1 MATKKAATET
11 PATETPATAPTTP
24 THDLAHRIAPLVV
37 RIGRD
42 GRGSGLLVA
51 PSKVLTNAHNLRNPT
66 VQVMLA
72 DGTVTQGAVTATD
85 PDGDLAIIDI
95 TSDSETTSTL
105 TFLPWAQTD
114 AQLGDVVHTVMV
126 TATGV
131 RSTSGAVSSVGRA
144 FSGPRG
150 RMIEGS
156 IEHTAPI
163 ARGGSGSPLLAA
175 DGSLLGINTHRLGD
189 GFYLALPGDERTIE
203 RIAQLIAGQS
213 PSDRRLGVALARP
226 DVAKKLRRSVG
237 LTERDGLLIR
247 GVASDGPGARAE
259 LVEGD
264 LLVSANATPLATVA
278 DLETVLRSLPS
289 DALTIELGVVR
300 GNDERTVT
308 VTF

>member
-11 PATETPATAPTTP
+11 PAPPAATAPTTP

-51 PSKVLTNAHNLRNPT
+51 PGKVLTNAHNLRNQT

-105 TFLPWAQTD
+105 TFLPWAQT

-131 RSTSGAVSSVGRA
+131 RLTSGAVSSVGRA

-156 IEHTAPI
+156 IEHTAPV

-203 RIAQLIAGQS
+203 RITQLIAGQS

-247 GVASDGPGARAE
+247 GVAPDGPGARAE

-264 LLVSANATPLATVA
+264 LLVSANTTPLATVA
-278 DLETVLRSLPS
+278 DLESVLRSLPS